1 MSICSLVSNNNEVLF
16 CNNFCLSAAVLS
28 SCLTVTQQECTI
40 LGVDLRAIFEIIRG
54 FWILFLSFFGFAY
67 GSNVLADWVV
77 PEKKISVA
85 KGLSK
90 ETHQIV
96 SSLGSPLLDTRRALP
111 PGDLRQ
117 NLLRFAEQ
125 TMMQYQNVTL
135 ETHES
140 LFDVEIEA
148 IEIAGVRA
156 FRIRPS
162 RIAESLEGRIFLHAH
177 GGGHFMGGG
186 VMATREGAM
195 IAASSGIEV
204 VSVDYTLSTVS
215 PFPAALNDLV
225 TVYQELLGSLPAEL
239 IAVGGSSAGGNLT
252 LAMVLRLKELSESLP
267 GALFVGTPNADLLYT
282 GDTIITNEYVDN
294 TLPTVEGVIRAAAK
308 LYAGDFD
315 LKNPLISPLYGEYE
329 GFPPTY
335 LVSGTRDLLLSDTV
349 KVHRKLR
356 DAGAVADLNVFEGI
370 PHGAYLAAPGS
381 SEFEA
386 ALGDLKKFLE
396 AHLRE

>member
-1 MSICSLVSNNNEVLF
+1 M
-16 CNNFCLSAAVLS
+16 AA
-28 SCLTVTQQECTI
+28 
-40 LGVDLRAIFEIIRG
+40 
-54 FWILFLSFFGFAY
+54 
-67 GSNVLADWVV
+67 
-77 PEKKISVA
+77 
-85 KGLSK
+85 
-90 ETHQIV
+90 
-96 SSLGSPLLDTRRALP
+96 
-111 PGDLRQ
+111 
-117 NLLRFAEQ
+117 
-125 TMMQYQNVTL
+125 
-135 ETHES
+135 
-140 LFDVEIEA
+140 
-148 IEIAGVRA
+148 
-156 FRIRPS
+156 
-162 RIAESLEGRIFLHAH
+162 
-177 GGGHFMGGG
+177 
-186 VMATREGAM
+186 REGAM

-225 TVYQELLGSLPAEL
+225 TVYQELLSSLPGQL

-252 LAMVLRLKELSESLP
+252 LAMVLRLKDLPVSLP

-308 LYAGDFD
+308 LYAGNFD
-315 LKNPLISPLYGEYE
+315 LKNPLISPLYGDYE

-356 DAGAVADLNVFEGI
+356 DAGVVADLNVFEGI

-386 ALGDLKKFLE
+386 AMGDLKKFLE
-396 AHLRE
+396 THLRE